1 MLAQTVPGRIFV
13 KKTAIGTV
21 SIVLERHVAPIPRVN
36 ELISQFGDCIVGR
49 LGLPYP
55 TRGVNIITLIVEAPS
70 ANVKAFTAKLGKLAG
85 VQVKAVMAKSTVS
98 KTA

>member
-1 MLAQTVPGRIFV
+1 M

-21 SIVLERHVAPIPRVN
+21 SIVIERDVTPISRVN

-55 TRGVNIITLIVEAPS
+55 TRGVNIITLIVDAPS
-70 ANVKAFTAKLGKLAG
+70 ANVKAFTAKLGKLVG
-85 VQVKAVMAKSTVS
+85 VQVKAVMAKSTAV
-98 KTA
+98 KAA